1 MKAIKKI
8 LARHDGGMSV
18 VPTFGRL
25 GRRIMSS
32 RPVSGSYVHRY
43 QISYY

>member
-18 VPTFGRL
+18 IPAFGRL
-25 GRRIMSS
+25 VRKIMSS
-32 RPVSGSYVHRY
+32 RLVWTTKQDPTS
-43 QISYY
+43 